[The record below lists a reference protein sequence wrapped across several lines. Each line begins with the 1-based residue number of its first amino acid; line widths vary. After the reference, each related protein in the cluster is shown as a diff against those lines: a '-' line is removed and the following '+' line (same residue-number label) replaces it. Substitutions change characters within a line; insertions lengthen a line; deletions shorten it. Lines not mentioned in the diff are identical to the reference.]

1 MIKQI
6 EISKIKPNK
15 NNPRIIKD
23 FKFKKLVQSIK
34 NFPEMLKLR
43 PIVVDEN
50 NTILG
55 GNMRYRAGIKAGL
68 KKIWIIEAADLSK
81 QKKQEF
87 IIKDNVS
94 FGEWDWEVLAN
105 QWDVNMLKDWGMDLP
120 SHKFLDDV
128 YSEKIG
134 KVTYEPKATSHKP
147 SELFDEC
154 IKFDDEIK
162 EIKNKDIRKLL
173 KIRQC
178 FFSQFNFSK
187 IADYYAYQADEDE
200 KRIFEKMALILL
212 DKDQLIENGFFDL
225 VDNLTNTDYGQED

>member
-68 KKIWIIEAADLSK
+68 KKIWIIEAADLST
-81 QKKQEF
+81 KKTR
-87 IIKDNVS
+87 I
-94 FGEWDWEVLAN
+94 
-105 QWDVNMLKDWGMDLP
+105 
-120 SHKFLDDV
+120 
-128 YSEKIG
+128 
-134 KVTYEPKATSHKP
+134 
-147 SELFDEC
+147 
-154 IKFDDEIK
+154 
-162 EIKNKDIRKLL
+162 
-173 KIRQC
+173 
-178 FFSQFNFSK
+178 
-187 IADYYAYQADEDE
+187 YY
-200 KRIFEKMALILL
+200 KR
-212 DKDQLIENGFFDL
+212 
-225 VDNLTNTDYGQED
+225 